1 MFKVSLTVFHVVLS
15 HLLDIKWHL
24 QYRGELPHTLIK
36 SNLQKQYLN
45 YHVRMAP
52 LLKKIESQIGS
63 GPLVISAVWFPPS
76 ERVTATSVAQ
86 VDNKKI

>member
-1 MFKVSLTVFHVVLS
+1 MVKPEILDLS
-15 HLLDIKWHL
+15 
-24 QYRGELPHTLIK
+24 
-36 SNLQKQYLN
+36 
-45 YHVRMAP
+45 YHVRLAP

-86 VDNKKI
+86 VDNKKNIGGENMRHQIVLNWRHIKT